1 MLQGGTREKKMNLK
15 ETSSLSFL
23 SWVLP
28 SPDPEMD
35 SIFWETLAQGFQG
48 TGHRRL
54 QALHPTPCGI
64 WAGFSRELG
73 LES

>member
-1 MLQGGTREKKMNLK
+1 MGKKMNLK
-15 ETSSLSFL
+15 ETASLSFL

-28 SPDPEMD
+28 SPNPETD
-35 SIFWETLAQGFQG
+35 SIFWETLAQGFQA
-48 TGHRRL
+48 TGHRKP
-54 QALHPTPCGI
+54 QALHPPPTNI

>member
-1 MLQGGTREKKMNLK
+1 MGKKMNLK
-15 ETSSLSFL
+15 ETASLSFL

-28 SPDPEMD
+28 SPNPETD
-35 SIFWETLAQGFQG
+35 SIFWETLAQGFQA
-48 TGHRRL
+48 TGHRKP
-54 QALHPTPCGI
+54 QALHPTPPNI

>member
-1 MLQGGTREKKMNLK
+1 MGKKMNLK

-28 SPDPEMD
+28 YPSPEMD

-48 TGHRRL
+48 TGH
-54 QALHPTPCGI
+54 HSTPTGI